1 MQFNSC
7 SFINQFIFKNTIM
20 KKALLFL
27 FATISIAFLITSCGG
42 GQQSADQN
50 KEAVETGPYAGLPKE
65 IQAMMPRGEELYK
78 TKCVVC
84 HQANGQGVENVFPP
98 LANADYL
105 LADKVRAVAQTL
117 NGSKVE
123 MIVNGKKYNQE
134 MLPQVDTKEDAVAVI
149 NYVLNNFGNKG
160 GYVTLDE
167 VKNIEVK
174 TRPAPA
180 PAK

>member
-1 MQFNSC
+1 MKRIAILLVSVFAVGM
-7 SFINQFIFKNTIM
+7 IF
-20 KKALLFL
+20 
-27 FATISIAFLITSCGG
+27 SSCGG
-42 GQQSADQN
+42 GSQPATGEKAAGTIPAD
-50 KEAVETGPYAGLPKE
+50 
-65 IQAMMPRGEELYK
+65 IQAMMPRGEQIYK

-84 HQANGQGVENVFPP
+84 HQATGLGVENVFPP

-117 NGSKVE
+117 NGSKIE
-123 MIVNGKKYNQE
+123 MTVNGKKYTQE
-134 MLPQVDTKEDAVAVI
+134 MTPQVDTKEDAVAVI

-167 VKNIEVK
+167 AKSVEIKPR
-174 TRPAPA
+174 TAAP

>member
-1 MQFNSC
+1 MKRIAILLVSVFAVGM
-7 SFINQFIFKNTIM
+7 IF
-20 KKALLFL
+20 
-27 FATISIAFLITSCGG
+27 SSCGG
-42 GQQSADQN
+42 GSQPATGEKTAGTIPAD
-50 KEAVETGPYAGLPKE
+50 
-65 IQAMMPRGEELYK
+65 IQAMMPRGEQIYK

-84 HQANGQGVENVFPP
+84 HQATGLGVENVFPP

-117 NGSKVE
+117 NGSKIE
-123 MIVNGKKYNQE
+123 MTVNGKKYTQE
-134 MLPQVDTKEDAVAVI
+134 MTPQVDTKEDAVAVI

-167 VKNIEVK
+167 AKSVEIKPR
-174 TRPAPA
+174 TAAP